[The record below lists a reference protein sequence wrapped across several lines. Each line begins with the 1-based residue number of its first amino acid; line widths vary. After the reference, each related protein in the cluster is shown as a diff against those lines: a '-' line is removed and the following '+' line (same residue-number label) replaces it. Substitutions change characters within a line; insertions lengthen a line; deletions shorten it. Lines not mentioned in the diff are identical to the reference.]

1 MGDGRQIPTGWR
13 KFCRPHGALVLG
25 IDEPAL
31 LASFTDEKSA
41 CFFPDGD
48 LENLSHYVQ
57 AYYRLPTYITPVMGG
72 YSAGATLA
80 YATGAQAPPGLFA
93 GVLTLGFTPD
103 YESTKPFCKGEGV
116 HFVRRADGKGLT
128 LLPDPKLALRWVD
141 VHGAADSVCPAPAA
155 AAFLRTIQ
163 NARISLIPG
172 VEHDFADPHQWS
184 ATLRSALDAVTA
196 ANHASRPDAPLS
208 LKDLPLVEVPASG
221 TGNED
226 VFAVLLSGD
235 GGWAGIDK
243 EGRPFPGERGIPV
256 VGWDTLR
263 YFWTART
270 PAGLAADLQRTLEYY
285 AAAWNRPHA
294 LLIGYSQGAD
304 VLPFAV
310 NRLPQATR
318 RMILTT
324 TLLGLGRKAAFEFH
338 LANWVGPAT
347 GLPILPEYQQL
358 SGDHT
363 LCVFG
368 AGDKDSLC
376 ADLPP
381 GAAGIT
387 SCPVAITLMATTTVW
402 PAWCSNSLVA
412 ILEFNIAWGK
422 THDHRQCPVSAY
434 RFHQVQH
441 ELLPGYAHA
450 PDQHDCWGRRS
461 RVRWC
466 SRASAGVRRA
476 RRPNSRSSRCCV
488 SIRWRPFR
496 PPSCR
501 TRPP

>member
-1 MGDGRQIPTGWR
+1 MRAIRFLLFSLAVCAMTASCSHPPSEILAHGRFKSVAIYHPAGAVQEVVLFLSGDGGWQDDTDR
-13 KFCRPHGALVLG
+13 MAKVLQSHGALVIG

-31 LASFTDEKSA
+31 LASFTNEKST

-116 HFVRRADGKGLT
+116 HFLRRADGKGLT
-128 LLPDPKLALRWVD
+128 LLPDPKLALPWVD
-141 VHGAADSVCPAPAA
+141 VHGVDDSVCPAPAA
-155 AAFLRTIQ
+155 AAFLRTIH
-163 NARISLIPG
+163 NARIALIPG

-184 ATLRSALDAVTA
+184 ATLHAALDTVTA
-196 ANHASRPDAPLS
+196 GTRTARPSAPLS
-208 LKDLPLVEVPASG
+208 LQDLPLVEVPATG
-221 TGNED
+221 AGNED

-243 EGRPFPGERGIPV
+243 EVARSLAERGIPV

-270 PAGLAADLQRTLEYY
+270 PAGLARDLDRTLGYY

-310 NRLPQATR
+310 NRLPKATR
-318 RMILTT
+318 NMVVTT

-338 LANWVGPAT
+338 LANWVGPAA
-347 GLPILPEYQQL
+347 GLPILPEYRQL
-358 SGDHT
+358 AGDRT

-376 ADLPP
+376 ADLP
-381 GAAGIT
+381 GGTAGIT
-387 SCPVAITLMATTTVW
+387 
-402 PAWCSNSLVA
+402 
-412 ILEFNIAWGK
+412 
-422 THDHRQCPVSAY
+422 Q
-434 RFHQVQH
+434 
-441 ELLPGYAHA
+441 LPGGHHFDGDYDALA
-450 PDQHDCWGRRS
+450 RLVLKFAGRN
-461 RVRWC
+461 
-466 SRASAGVRRA
+466 
-476 RRPNSRSSRCCV
+476 P
-488 SIRWRPFR
+488 
-496 PPSCR
+496 
-501 TRPP
+501 